1 VVKATSAAAFLT
13 WMFATTTAAD
23 GLYNH
28 SDSIMCPLRA
38 FMMDGELTVKVPVG
52 TVAHEGSGSE
62 VDQFEIEG
70 VEVDQEIFVLD
81 VPVDH
86 TLTVAGQNRLHHLA
100 EKVASHRLLQ
110 HALLRDEIKQIFAR
124 FGSLHDNYKGVVALK
139 AVQDLDHSGATV
151 DFSEQADFQWNW
163 SSINL
168 EINFDNFT
176 FRQSSTSRNHC
187 TPALKKEELPIIH

>member
-1 VVKATSAAAFLT
+1 LNQISAVGRHSSAEGDGGVADLLVALKGDVPAHHVVKEDPEAPDCSRRSVVSVEPNPFRR
-13 WMFATTTAAD
+13 
-23 GLYNH
+23 GV
-28 SDSIMCPLRA
+28 DSS
-38 FMMDGELTVKVPVG
+38 TVKVPVG

-168 EINFDNFT
+168 TIF
-176 FRQSSTSRNHC
+176 
-187 TPALKKEELPIIH
+187 